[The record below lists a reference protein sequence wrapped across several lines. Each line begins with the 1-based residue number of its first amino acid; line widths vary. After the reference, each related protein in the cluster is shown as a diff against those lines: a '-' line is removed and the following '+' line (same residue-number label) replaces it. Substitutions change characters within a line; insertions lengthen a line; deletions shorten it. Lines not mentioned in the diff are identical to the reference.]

1 MKLLTKFL
9 MGGLIGF
16 IGAYGLL
23 YFRDASPSESIFV
36 YGGLALVVLLLMWSI
51 YLYQSTKKIHETSF
65 TGDEED
71 EAEERKYRQSSD
83 FSTSSYSALVV
94 SMILVAFTLIQEMSV
109 YLIVASIVL
118 LIVSLLLSTGMN
130 PAAKFLY
137 ADREFPKA
145 DGSTSSD
152 QYADEFLHAADEGE
166 RAIILQGLYKSH
178 TLMNTLL
185 VLAIILATTYSILQ
199 DPSQMFSVIMIG
211 VVLIAGNLKYQLS
224 IRNK

>member
-1 MKLLTKFL
+1 MKLLTKFI
-9 MGGLIGF
+9 MGGIIGF
-16 IGAYGLL
+16 IGAYALL
-23 YFRDASPSESIFV
+23 YFRDARTSESMFA
-36 YGGLALVVLLLMWSI
+36 YGGLALIVLLLIWSV
-51 YLYQSTKKIHETSF
+51 YLYVSTKKLHFTSY

-71 EAEERKYRQSSD
+71 EADEKKYKKSSD

-94 SMILVAFTLIQEMSV
+94 SMILLAFTLIQEMSV
-109 YLIVASIVL
+109 YLVVTSIVL
-118 LIVSLLLSTGMN
+118 VIVSLFLSTGMN

-152 QYADEFLHAADEGE
+152 AYADEFLHAADEGE

-178 TLMNTLL
+178 NLMNTLL
-185 VLAIILATTYSILQ
+185 VIAMMLATTYSILQ